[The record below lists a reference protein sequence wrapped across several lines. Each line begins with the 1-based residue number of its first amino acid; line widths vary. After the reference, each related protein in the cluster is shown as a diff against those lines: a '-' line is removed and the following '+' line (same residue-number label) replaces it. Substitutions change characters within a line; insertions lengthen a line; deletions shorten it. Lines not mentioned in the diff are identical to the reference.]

1 MKKYLIRTL
10 ACGLAAACVLALGAC
25 GAKNDGKAKDGS
37 TSSATVSSAAP
48 ASSAADSSAAAG
60 GLNASGKY
68 ATVEDFVNS
77 DIMQSQLE
85 SMKKTLEGSGASL
98 DITGEGNKLIYTF
111 VYDMGDMDTDA
122 MKEALQPAMDGMASQ
137 FETVASSL
145 KAAVDVDAPVVEV
158 ICKAADGTELFSNE
172 YNAK

>member
-1 MKKYLIRTL
+1 
-10 ACGLAAACVLALGAC
+10 
-25 GAKNDGKAKDGS
+25 
-37 TSSATVSSAAP
+37 
-48 ASSAADSSAAAG
+48 
-60 GLNASGKY
+60 
-68 ATVEDFVNS
+68 
-77 DIMQSQLE
+77 
-85 SMKKTLEGSGASL
+85 
-98 DITGEGNKLIYTF
+98 
-111 VYDMGDMDTDA
+111 MGDMDTDA